1 MEYDTLYPLYQ
12 QYITDVTM
20 MSTEEKKELVEA
32 IIKRIDKF
40 KLQGVM
46 ASNVLID
53 GARRGI
59 VNQLQTIVTTLETT
73 PVDPALKALE
83 AAAEAAKAKLASEN
97 KASIDKIKKAN
108 PFLTLFRIAWFMA
121 HPDKIE
127 DTALSGWT
135 KMLES
140 IEKQPT
146 VQALLDRLNTPN
158 PKVQSPLN
166 YFKGLDVRTAIE
178 KDNISLA
185 ELDAEKQLTKYT
197 EKEAKEALI
206 QARIEEILG
215 MLVTVGFIQKDKKDK
230 GKQFREIVSE
240 KDVAGFKTYSDK
252 IKDNIKR
259 RLNNAMTVV
268 NDYYKTLYP
277 ELYKVVDSIVA
288 GIASPDITKL
298 LKFQDAIITMPK
310 TEGLYA
316 LNKDTSA
323 LLLPWIKAYKENT
336 QTGTGT
342 LPSALSSASIGLN
355 PLPPYRIWFFRVA
368 DIKQLP
374 SDASSMTK
382 LTPPPAIIAP
392 ATQAT
397 PEDIKKQQDFVKTAY
412 DAMKKFFSDS
422 DVLMIVQSN
431 DPAKQDI
438 DANLSIFGEANTPG
452 LKDYNDWKLSVP
464 QQTVV
469 TLSKLGITIPT
480 FDTDTCLSN
489 HVLQLCTL
497 IAFQKQ
503 IDSA

>member
-12 QYITDVTM
+12 QYLTDATM

-32 IIKRIDKF
+32 ITKRIDKF

-59 VNQLQTIVTTLETT
+59 VNQLQTIVNTLETT

-83 AAAEAAKAKLASEN
+83 AAEAAAQAKNTAEHKAA
-97 KASIDKIKKAN
+97 IDKIKHAN

-135 KMLES
+135 KMLQS

-146 VQALLDRLNTPN
+146 VQALLDRLKGSTTS
-158 PKVQSPLN
+158 SPLN
-166 YFKGLDVRTAIE
+166 YFKGLDVRKAIE
-178 KDNISLA
+178 KDDISIA
-185 ELDAEKQLTKYT
+185 ELDANKQLTDYT

-206 QARIEEILG
+206 QNRIEGILG

-230 GKQFREIVSE
+230 GKQFREILSE
-240 KDVAGFKTYSDK
+240 KKDADFKKYSDTVK
-252 IKDNIKR
+252 ANIKN
-259 RLNNAMTVV
+259 RLNNAMTAV

-277 ELYKVVDSIVA
+277 NLYNVVDSIVA
-288 GIASPDITKL
+288 GVANPDITKL
-298 LKFQDAIITMPK
+298 LKFQDAIVTMPK

-316 LNKDTSA
+316 LNKDTST

-342 LPSALSSASIGLN
+342 LPAALSSASIDLS

-368 DIKQLP
+368 DIRKMP
-374 SDASSMTK
+374 SDASSMTA
-382 LTPPPAIIAP
+382 LTTTAP
-392 ATQAT
+392 ATTAT
-397 PEDIKKQQDFVKTAY
+397 PEDIKKQQDFVKAAY

-422 DVLMIVQSN
+422 DVLMIVQPIE
-431 DPAKQDI
+431 PANKDI
-438 DANLSIFGEANTPG
+438 EANLSVFGETDTPG
-452 LKDYNDWKLSVP
+452 LKPYNDWKKPS
-464 QQTVV
+464 V

-480 FDTDTCLSN
+480 FDTDTRLSN

-503 IDSA
+503 IESA